1 MLIKHM
7 KWMAQY
13 KRSYESKEERQKRF
27 EIFKENVE
35 YIESFN
41 RDGKHTYTL
50 GINEFADLIKEEF
63 LSKYARNYKPSSF
76 QSSMSSSFKYEN
88 VKHVPLER
96 AKCCYAHREPRTMR
110 KNICH
115 IYSGSCWAF
124 SAVAAIEGIAKIRSS
139 VLASLSEQH
148 ILDCNAAAEGCLGG
162 RMEPVYEFV
171 MQNGGLASDTD
182 YPYQTSKGTCRVNV
196 PSSLAVT
203 ITGYERVPPNSETAM
218 LLAVTN
224 QPVSVA
230 IDSSLFQFYQGG
242 VLTGP
247 CGNIR
252 THAVTAV
259 GYGTSEDGAKFWL
272 FKNSWVPNWG
282 EEGYVRL
289 QRDID
294 AIEGMC
300 GLAADVTYPTA

>member
-1 MLIKHM
+1 MYHRCLIG
-7 KWMAQY
+7 
-13 KRSYESKEERQKRF
+13 ESKMLLRPSRAKDNAVRHHLH
-27 EIFKENVE
+27 ENMT
-35 YIESFN
+35 IEGHQLSILKN
-41 RDGKHTYTL
+41 SIVHIYL
-50 GINEFADLIKEEF
+50 S
-63 LSKYARNYKPSSF
+63 LSK
-76 QSSMSSSFKYEN
+76 
-88 VKHVPLER
+88 
-96 AKCCYAHREPRTMR
+96 R

-115 IYSGSCWAF
+115 IYAGSWWAF
-124 SAVAAIEGIAKIRSS
+124 SAVAAIEGIAEIRSG

-162 RMEPVYEFV
+162 RMEHVYEFV

-203 ITGYERVPPNSETAM
+203 NTGYERVPPNNETAM
-218 LLAVTN
+218 LLAVAK

-230 IDSSLFQFYQGG
+230 IDPSLFQFYQGG

-259 GYGTSEDGAKFWL
+259 GYGTS
-272 FKNSWVPNWG
+272 
-282 EEGYVRL
+282 
-289 QRDID
+289 
-294 AIEGMC
+294 
-300 GLAADVTYPTA
+300 